1 MNWNELRWNM
11 SQTKRLYR
19 STSDRTLGGVAGGLA
34 RYLEIDPLFVRLAFA
49 VMGLM
54 NGIGV
59 LIYGIMWLVVP
70 DETMRE
76 LSGEEVI
83 RANIEDFKQQVLRL
97 GTRLQ
102 SGSQGGTLVAF
113 LLIGVGV
120 WYLVRNLFPAIPAGV
135 IWPVALIGLGVFFL
149 IPRR

>member
-1 MNWNELRWNM
+1 MA
-11 SQTKRLYR
+11 QTKRLFR

-49 VMGLM
+49 VVGLM

-83 RANIEDFKQQVLRL
+83 RANVKDFKQQVRRV
-97 GTRLQ
+97 GSRLQ
-102 SGSQGGTLVAF
+102 NGSQGGTLLAF

-120 WYLVRNLFPAIPAGV
+120 WYLVRNLFPAIPPGV

-149 IPRR
+149 LPRR

>member
-1 MNWNELRWNM
+1 
-11 SQTKRLYR
+11 
-19 STSDRTLGGVAGGLA
+19 
-34 RYLEIDPLFVRLAFA
+34 
-49 VMGLM
+49 M

-83 RANIEDFKQQVLRL
+83 RANVKDFKQQVRRV
-97 GTRLQ
+97 GSRLQ
-102 SGSQGGTLVAF
+102 NGSQGGTLLAF

-120 WYLVRNLFPAIPAGV
+120 WYLVRNLFPAIPPGV

-149 IPRR
+149 LPRR

>member
-1 MNWNELRWNM
+1 MA
-11 SQTKRLYR
+11 QTKRLFR

-49 VMGLM
+49 VVGLM

-83 RANIEDFKQQVLRL
+83 RANVEDFKHQVQRL
-97 GTRLQ
+97 GSRVT
-102 SGSQGGTLVAF
+102 SGSQGGTLLAL
-113 LLIGVGV
+113 LLIGVGL
-120 WYLVRNLFPAIPAGV
+120 WFLTRQLFPMIPSGL

-149 IPRR
+149 LPRR

>member
-1 MNWNELRWNM
+1 MA
-11 SQTKRLYR
+11 QTKRLYR

-49 VMGLM
+49 VLGLM

-59 LIYGIMWLVVP
+59 LIYGVMWLVVP
-70 DETMRE
+70 DESMRE
-76 LSGEEVI
+76 LSGEDVI
-83 RANIEDFKQQVLRL
+83 RANVEDFKQQVKRV
-97 GTRLQ
+97 GNRIR
-102 SGSQGGTLVAF
+102 SGSQGGTLLAF

-135 IWPVALIGLGVFFL
+135 VWPVALIGLGVFFL
-149 IPRR
+149 LPRR